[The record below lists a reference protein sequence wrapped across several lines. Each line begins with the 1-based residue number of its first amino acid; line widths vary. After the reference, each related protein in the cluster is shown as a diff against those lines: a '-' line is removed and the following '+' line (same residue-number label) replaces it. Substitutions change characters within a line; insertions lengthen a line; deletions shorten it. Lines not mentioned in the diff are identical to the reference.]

1 MDLTVRS
8 NKFQTEKNEPRYLIQ
23 YNVFYFLISELW
35 FLSSTARTTLE
46 LTTLS

>member
-23 YNVFYFLISELW
+23 YNVSYFSH
-35 FLSSTARTTLE
+35 F
-46 LTTLS
+46 